1 MIELVALICAVIA
14 VYAALRAVLE
24 KNTLKKLPYIN
35 VMNFAVAG
43 TITLILPHPLTLLA
57 AVAYFVGATLEANAI
72 ASAIAKLTP
81 EDQP

>member
-24 KNTLKKLPYIN
+24 TNTLKKLPYIN

-43 TITLILPHPLTLLA
+43 IIALILPHPLTLVA
-57 AVAYFVGATLEANAI
+57 AAAYFVGATLEANAI